1 MKKDILKELNQEQ
14 KEAVTFQDGPCL
26 IIAGAGTGKTT
37 VITKRIAWLIEQK
50 LAQPHEILAL
60 TFTEKAA
67 QEMEER
73 VDRLL
78 PYGYLDL
85 WVSTFHSF
93 CQKILETHALDIGL
107 PIDFKL
113 LDESQQAFLVQQ
125 NFDRFQLDYYR
136 PLGNPTKFISALL
149 KHFSRA
155 KDELISPQDYLD
167 YTENLKLNHDSSM
180 SDQAVNTEVARL
192 GEVAQAFQTYQ
203 QILLDNN
210 SLDFGDLLAYTI
222 RLFQKRPQILEKYR
236 EQFKYVLI
244 DEFQDTNWAQYELIK
259 TLSHPKNNVIVVSDD
274 DQAIYRFR
282 GSSYNNVLQFKKDY
296 PQAKQIALLKNY
308 RSCQN
313 ILDLA
318 YDFIQANN
326 PARLE
331 AQHKG
336 IVKKLEAVKKNKA
349 EIKYF
354 QAKTKED
361 EIGLVVKKIIELKK
375 KDSDSSWN
383 DFAILVRANSQAEAF
398 CQALQFANIPYQFLA
413 HRGLFFKP
421 IIIDLLSYLK
431 LLDNYRES
439 SAIYRLFL
447 SPIFREKINHEDLSN
462 FVYFAN
468 KKSWSFYQAMK
479 KANLIPGLSEGAIK
493 EILRFADLIEKHTA
507 LSKEENVSRVIYA
520 FLEESGYLKILAE
533 KENGRQSIF
542 WLNQFFKKVESFE
555 EANFDKTLTNFNKMM
570 ELMIDTGDTGSM
582 LADDEAG
589 PEAVKITT
597 VHSAKGLEFKWVFI
611 VNLVERRFPS
621 IGRSDPIEL
630 PPALIKEIIPEGDV
644 HLQEERR
651 LFYVA
656 LTRAKDG
663 LFLTAAE
670 DYGGKTKKKASRFLS
685 ELKLNKKD
693 QLIGLTSGAHYVR
706 REEKKEKPS
715 PSLRLPSKFSFSQLN
730 AFSKCPQQYKFAF
743 VLKLPREGKAA
754 FSFGSTIHNTLQIF
768 VQEWMKKNQAVQKNI
783 FNPSDN
789 SSTQGKGLR
798 WEDLLKIYQKCWIED
813 WYENEEQRKEYQKK
827 GKVILK
833 SFYEDFKKNPPQVLG
848 VEQGFVFKLGD
859 YWLKGKIDRVD
870 RVEGGLEL
878 IDYKTGR
885 PKEKLNAEDKE
896 QLLIYQLAAQS
907 LQNIFPE
914 KVKTLTYYYLENGQ
928 KCSFSA
934 QPKELEKIKEKLIER
949 IEKIKQSDFPAQP
962 SRLCKYCDFYNICE
976 DRM

>member
-1 MKKDILKELNQEQ
+1 MKKNILKELNQEQ
-14 KEAVTFQDGPCL
+14 KEAVTFRDGPCL

-78 PYGYLDL
+78 PYGYLEL

-93 CQKILETHALDIGL
+93 CQKILEVHALDIGL

-155 KDELISPQDYLD
+155 KDELISPQHYLD
-167 YTENLKLNHDSSM
+167 YAENLKLNQDSSM
-180 SDQAVNTEVARL
+180 SGQSVDMEVARL
-192 GEVAQAFQTYQ
+192 VEVAQAFQTYQ
-203 QILLDNN
+203 QILLDHN

-222 RLFQKRPQILEKYR
+222 QLFQKRPQILEKYR
-236 EQFKYVLI
+236 EQFKYVLV

-259 TLSHPKNNVIVVSDD
+259 ILTHPKNNVIVVSDD

-331 AQHKG
+331 AQFKG

-361 EIGLVVKKIIELKK
+361 EIALVVKKIIELKK
-375 KDSDSSWN
+375 KNSDSNWN

-413 HRGLFFKP
+413 HRGLFSKP

-447 SPIFREKINHEDLSN
+447 SPIFQEKINHEDLSN

-468 KKSWSFYQAMK
+468 KKGWSFYQAMK
-479 KANLIPGLSEGAIK
+479 KANLIPALSEGAAK
-493 EILRFADLIEKHTA
+493 EILKFADLIERHTA

-533 KENGRQSIF
+533 KENGSQSIF

-589 PEAVKITT
+589 PDAVKITT

-621 IGRSDPIEL
+621 VGRSDPIEL

-685 ELKLNKKD
+685 ELKLDKKD
-693 QLIGLTSGAHYVR
+693 KLIGLTSGAHYIR
-706 REEKKEKPS
+706 REEKKGKS
-715 PSLRLPSKFSFSQLN
+715 SASLKLPSKFSFSQLN
-730 AFSKCPQQYKFAF
+730 AFAKCPQQYKFAF
-743 VLKLPREGKAA
+743 ILKLPREGKAN
-754 FSFGSTIHNTLQIF
+754 FSFGNTIHNTLQIF
-768 VQEWMKKNQAVQKNI
+768 GQEWMKKNQAVQKNI
-783 FNPSDN
+783 FNSSNASPS
-789 SSTQGKGLR
+789 QGKGLS
-798 WEDLLKIYQKCWIED
+798 WENLLKIYQKCWIED
-813 WYENEEQRKEYQKK
+813 WYENEEQKKEYQKK
-827 GKVILK
+827 GKIILK
-833 SFYEDFKKNPPQVLG
+833 SFYEDFKKNPPQILG
-848 VEQGFVFKLGD
+848 VEQGFVFKLGE

-870 RVEGGLEL
+870 KVEGGLEL

-928 KCSFSA
+928 KYSFSA
-934 QPKELEKIKEKLIER
+934 QSKELEKVKEKLIER

>member
-14 KEAVTFQDGPCL
+14 KKAVTFQDGSCL

-50 LAQPHEILAL
+50 LAQPQEILAL

-73 VDRLL
+73 IDRLL

-125 NFDRFQLDYYR
+125 NFEKFDLDYYR

-155 KDELISPQDYLD
+155 KDELISPSDYLD
-167 YTENLKLNHDSSM
+167 YAENLKLNQDSSM
-180 SDQAVNTEVARL
+180 SGQESNIEAERLEEVAR
-192 GEVAQAFQTYQ
+192 AFHTYQ
-203 QILLDNN
+203 QLLLDNN

-222 RLFQKRPQILEKYR
+222 QLFQKRPQILEKYR
-236 EQFKYVLI
+236 KQFKYILV

-259 TLSHPKNNVIVVSDD
+259 TLSQPKNNVIVVSDD

-296 PQAKQIALLKNY
+296 PQAKQIVLLKNY

-318 YDFIQANN
+318 YSFIQANN

-336 IVKKLEAVKKNKA
+336 IIKKLEAVKKGKA

-375 KDSDSSWN
+375 KNSNSSWN

-413 HRGLFFKP
+413 HQGLFSKP
-421 IIIDLLSYLK
+421 IIIDVLSYLK

-439 SAIYRLFL
+439 SAIYRLLL
-447 SPIFREKINHEDLSN
+447 SPIFREKINHQDLSN
-462 FVYFAN
+462 FIYFAN
-468 KKSWSFYQAMK
+468 KKSWPFYQAMK
-479 KANLIPGLSEGAIK
+479 KVNLIPNLSEKATT
-493 EILRFADLIEKHTA
+493 EISKFADLIEKHTA
-507 LSKEENVSRVIYA
+507 LSREENVSKVIYA
-520 FLEESGYLKILAE
+520 FLEESGYLKILTQQ
-533 KENGRQSIF
+533 ENGPQSIF
-542 WLNQFFKKVESFE
+542 WLNQFFKKVENFE
-555 EANFDKTLTNFNKMM
+555 EANFDKSLVNFNKMM

-582 LADDEAG
+582 LSDSEAG

-597 VHSAKGLEFKWVFI
+597 IHSAKGLEFKWVFI

-621 IGRSDPIEL
+621 MERSDPIEL
-630 PPALIKEIIPEGDV
+630 PSALIKEIIPEGDV

-670 DYGGKTKKKASRFLS
+670 DYGGKTKKKESRFLS
-685 ELKLNKKD
+685 ELNLAKKD
-693 QLIGLTSGAHYVR
+693 QLTKLTSEAHYVR
-706 REEKKEKPS
+706 REEKEKDS
-715 PSLRLPSKFSFSQLN
+715 SSFLRLPDKFSFSQLN

-743 VLKLPREGKAA
+743 VLKLPRQGKAA

-768 VQEWMKKNQAVQKNI
+768 GQEWMKRNQAVQKNI
-783 FNPSDN
+783 FGVSAD
-789 SSTQGKGLR
+789 SSGQEKELSF
-798 WEDLLKIYQKCWIED
+798 ENLLKIYQKCWIED
-813 WYENEEQRKEYQKK
+813 WYESEDQRKKFQKK
-827 GKVILK
+827 GKTILK
-833 SFYEDFKKNPPQVLG
+833 AFYEDFRKNPPQILG
-848 VEQGFVFKLGD
+848 IEQSFVFKLGN

-870 RVEGGLEL
+870 KIEGGIEL
-878 IDYKTGR
+878 IDYKTGKS
-885 PKEKLNAEDKE
+885 KERLSAEDKE

-907 LQNIFPE
+907 LQNLFPE
-914 KVKTLTYYYLENGQ
+914 KVKTLTYYYLESGQ

-934 QPKELEKIKEKLIER
+934 QPQELEKIKEKLIDR
-949 IEKIKQSDFPAQP
+949 IQKIKSSDFPAQP
-962 SRLCKYCDFYNICE
+962 SRLCQYCDFYNICE